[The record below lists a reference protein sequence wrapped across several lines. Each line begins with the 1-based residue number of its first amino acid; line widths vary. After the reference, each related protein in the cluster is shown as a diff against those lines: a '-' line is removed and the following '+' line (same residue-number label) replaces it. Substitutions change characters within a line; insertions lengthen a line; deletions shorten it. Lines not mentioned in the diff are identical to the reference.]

1 MDLKKVNDFN
11 KNTLMEHLGIEITE
25 VTDNTVSAKMPVD
38 KRTHQPMGLLHGGA
52 SAALIES
59 LGSIGSA
66 LSVDLT
72 KQFIVGVEINTNHVR
87 GVQSGFVYGKATCIH
102 KGRTTHIWSADILNE
117 EGKLVATG
125 RLTVLVKEIDRGQ
138 STVGS

>member
-1 MDLKKVNDFN
+1 MDLKQVNDFN

-25 VTDNTVSAKMPVD
+25 VTEDTVSAKMPVD

-66 LSVDLT
+66 LSVDMT

-87 GVQSGFVYGKATCIH
+87 GVKSGFVYGKATCIH

-117 EGKLVATG
+117 DGKLVATG
-125 RLTVLVKEIDRGQ
+125 RLTVLVKEI
-138 STVGS
+138 SIE

>member
-1 MDLKKVNDFN
+1 MDLKQVNDFN
-11 KNTLMEHLGIEITE
+11 KDTLMAHLGIEITE

-87 GVQSGFVYGKATCIH
+87 GVKSGFVFGKATCIH
-102 KGRTTHIWSADILNE
+102 KGRTTHIWSADILNK

-125 RLTVLVKEIDRGQ
+125 RLTVLVKELD
-138 STVGS
+138 VE